1 MKVCAVTCTGARPE
15 LLNLCRKWIGNQTV
29 KVDEWLVSYDVEERP
44 AVDAGI
50 IQKVSAVPEGWAA
63 LKHIAKQNW
72 NLYNA
77 LKAVPDDY
85 AAVVFEDDDY
95 YRANH
100 VEKCLENLEN
110 TPLSC
115 QRTLHVWDLPS
126 RRFKQDIK
134 LWPSEGCVAMR
145 PDNIGYYADLLPRP
159 RNWDY
164 HRELPL
170 HMSREETVV
179 QIKGAG
185 RGLPGRQGTTEM
197 QVSGF
202 KGGGCPDPDLEKLDY
217 HLEGHAEDYLKL
229 LL

>member
-1 MKVCAVTCTGARPE
+1 MKVCAVTCTGDRPE

-50 IQKVSAVPEGWAA
+50 IQKVSEVPEGWAA

-77 LKAVPDDY
+77 LKAVPNDY
-85 AAVVFEDDDY
+85 VAVVFEDDDY
-95 YRANH
+95 YQTNH
-100 VEKCLENLEN
+100 VERCLEDLEN

-115 QRTLHVWDLPS
+115 QGTLYVHDLPS
-126 RRFKQDIK
+126 RRYKLDRK

-145 PDNIGYYADLLPRP
+145 PDSIDYYADLLPRA

-164 HRELPL
+164 YKELPL
-170 HMSREETVV
+170 HMNRLDTVV

-185 RGLPGRQGTTEM
+185 RGLRGRPGTTDM
-197 QVSGF
+197 QVYGF
-202 KGGGCPDPDLEKLDY
+202 KGGGWPDPDFEKLDE
-217 HLEGHAEDYLKL
+217 HTEGHAEDYLKL